1 MKSKHQTL
9 TMRDALLECIYEE
22 MRDNSNIYFLTADFG
37 APILDKIR
45 NDYKNR
51 FINVG
56 VAEQNL
62 INISSGLASEG
73 YDVYAFAIAPFIT
86 MRCYEQI
93 RINLALTASLKKINV
108 NLIGVGAGVSYDVS
122 GPTHH
127 CLEDLSIMS
136 LLPNFTIFSP
146 SDVILVKK
154 FFNQTLKNKNPKYL
168 RLDSKALG
176 VIDEKFFNFNFLDGF
191 RLIKNESEK
200 CMVTTGYMTHVAR
213 RVNNMI
219 KKKVDIIDFY
229 NLKKFNE
236 SKLIGF
242 IKKYKK
248 IITLE
253 ESFEKYGAIEN
264 IIKTIMINYK
274 KDIKYIFRGFKNEY
288 TFEVGDRNFIHE
300 LNKISESD
308 IISELET

>member
-1 MKSKHQTL
+1 MKSKLQTL
-9 TMRDALLECIYEE
+9 TMRDALLECIYAE

-45 NDYKNR
+45 NDFKNR

-93 RINLALTASLKKINV
+93 RINLALTAGLKKINV

-213 RVNNMI
+213 RVNNRI

-236 SKLIGF
+236 NKLIGF
-242 IKKYKK
+242 LKKYKK

-274 KDIKYIFRGFKNEY
+274 KDINYIFRGFKNEY
-288 TFEVGDRNFIHE
+288 TFEVGDRNFIHK
-300 LNKISESD
+300 LNKISETD
-308 IISELET
+308 IISELES

>member
-1 MKSKHQTL
+1 MRSKHQTL
-9 TMRDALLECIYEE
+9 TMRDALLECIYAE

-93 RINLALTASLKKINV
+93 RINLALTAGLKKINV

-154 FFNQTLKNKNPKYL
+154 FFNQTLKSKNPKYL
-168 RLDSKALG
+168 RFDSKALG
-176 VIDEKFFNFNFLDGF
+176 IIDEKFFNFNFLDGF

-213 RVNNMI
+213 RVNNRI

-236 SKLIGF
+236 NKLISF
-242 IKKYKK
+242 LKKYKK

-264 IIKTIMINYK
+264 IIKTKMINYK
-274 KDIKYIFRGFKNEY
+274 KDIKYSFMGFKNEY
-288 TFEVGDRNFIHE
+288 TFEVGDRNFIHK
-300 LNKISESD
+300 LNKISETD
-308 IISELET
+308 IISELES

>member
-146 SDVILVKK
+146 SDVTLVKK
-154 FFNQTLKNKNPKYL
+154 FFKQTLKNKNPKYL
-168 RLDSKALG
+168 RFDSKALG
-176 VIDEKFFNFNFLDGF
+176 IIDEKFFNFNFLDGF

-200 CMVTTGYMTHVAR
+200 CMVTTGYMSHVAR
-213 RVNNMI
+213 RVNNRI

-236 SKLIGF
+236 NKLISF
-242 IKKYKK
+242 LKKYKK

-264 IIKTIMINYK
+264 IIKTKMINYK
-274 KDIKYIFRGFKNEY
+274 KDIKYNFMGFKNEY
-288 TFEVGDRNFIHE
+288 TFEVGDRNFIHK
-300 LNKISESD
+300 LNKISETD
-308 IISELET
+308 IISELES

>member
-1 MKSKHQTL
+1 MKNKNQTL
-9 TMRDALLECIYEE
+9 TMRDAFLESIYQA
-22 MRDNSNIYFLTADFG
+22 MSHNKNIYFLTADFG

-45 NDYKNR
+45 NEYKNR

-93 RINLALTASLKKINV
+93 RINLALTSSLKKINV

-146 SDVILVKK
+146 SDIILVKK
-154 FFNQTLKNKNPKYL
+154 FFSHTLKNKNPKYL
-168 RLDSKALG
+168 RFDSKPLG
-176 VIDEKFFNFNFLDGF
+176 IIDEKFFNFNFLDGF
-191 RLIKNESEK
+191 RLIKNQSDK
-200 CMVTTGYMTHVAR
+200 CLVTTGYMTHVAR
-213 RVNNMI
+213 NINNKI
-219 KKKVDIIDFY
+219 KEKVDIIDFY
-229 NLKKFNE
+229 SLKKFNKI
-236 SKLIGF
+236 KLF
-242 IKKYKK
+242 SFLKKYKS
-248 IITLE
+248 IVTLE
-253 ESFEKYGAIEN
+253 ESFEKYGSIEN
-264 IIKTIMINYK
+264 IVKTIMINSK
-274 KDIKYIFRGFKNEY
+274 KNIKYTFKGFENRY
-288 TFEVGDRNFIHE
+288 TFDVGDRNFIHK
-300 LNKISESD
+300 LNKISETD
-308 IISELET
+308 IISELES

>member
-1 MKSKHQTL
+1 MRSKHQTL
-9 TMRDALLECIYEE
+9 TMRDALLECIYAE

-93 RINLALTASLKKINV
+93 RINLALTAGLKKINV

-154 FFNQTLKNKNPKYL
+154 FFNQTLKSKNPKYL
-168 RLDSKALG
+168 RFDSKALG
-176 VIDEKFFNFNFLDGF
+176 IIDEKFFNFNFLDGF

-213 RVNNMI
+213 RVNNRI

-236 SKLIGF
+236 NKLISF
-242 IKKYKK
+242 LKKYKK

-264 IIKTIMINYK
+264 IIKTKMINNK
-274 KDIKYIFRGFKNEY
+274 KDIKYSFMGFKNEY
-288 TFEVGDRNFIHE
+288 TFEVGDRNFIHK
-300 LNKISESD
+300 LNKISETD
-308 IISELET
+308 IISELES

>member
-1 MKSKHQTL
+1 MKSKLQTL
-9 TMRDALLECIYEE
+9 TMRDALLECIYAE

-93 RINLALTASLKKINV
+93 RINLALTAGLKKINV

-191 RLIKNESEK
+191 RLIKNDSEK

-213 RVNNMI
+213 RVNTRI
-219 KKKVDIIDFY
+219 KKKVDILDFY

-236 SKLIGF
+236 NKLISF
-242 IKKYKK
+242 LKKYKK

-264 IIKTIMINYK
+264 IIKTVMINYK
-274 KDIKYIFRGFKNEY
+274 KDIKCNFRGFKNKY
-288 TFEVGDRNFIHE
+288 TFEVGDRNFIHK

-308 IISELET
+308 IISQLES

>member
-1 MKSKHQTL
+1 MRSKHQIL
-9 TMRDALLECIYEE
+9 TMRDALLECIYAE

-93 RINLALTASLKKINV
+93 RINLALTAGLKKINV

-154 FFNQTLKNKNPKYL
+154 FFNQTLKSKNPKYL
-168 RLDSKALG
+168 RFDSKALG
-176 VIDEKFFNFNFLDGF
+176 IIDEKFFNFNFLDGF

-213 RVNNMI
+213 RVNNRI

-236 SKLIGF
+236 NKLISF
-242 IKKYKK
+242 LKKYKK

-264 IIKTIMINYK
+264 IIKTKMINNK
-274 KDIKYIFRGFKNEY
+274 KDIKYSFMGFKNEY
-288 TFEVGDRNFIHE
+288 TFEVGDRNFIHK
-300 LNKISESD
+300 LNKISETD
-308 IISELET
+308 IISELES